1 MSFTSDRCFKV
12 TSLNLSYCC
21 TRIVKWGFEVWKI
34 KQNSLAVTEYYKCSY
49 CLNNNYKSL
58 NNRFEKNSHVRI
70 QSTVVSHSSNSI
82 NSCLSQFGFHQQLS
96 LTVRI
101 PSTVVSHSLD
111 STNSCLSQLGF
122 HQQLSLT
129 VRIPST
135 VVSHRSYSTNSCL
148 S

>member
-1 MSFTSDRCFKV
+1 MFFVLAWDAVLPVAKTPHFKHSVQNDLITILNIIWPKLLSFTSDRCFKV

-58 NNRFEKNSHVRI
+58 NNCFEKNSHVRI
-70 QSTVVSHSSNSI
+70 QSTVVSHSSDSI

-101 PSTVVSHSLD
+101 PSTVVSH
-111 STNSCLSQLGF
+111 T
-122 HQQLSLT
+122 
-129 VRIPST
+129 
-135 VVSHRSYSTNSCL
+135 
-148 S
+148 